1 MQTLISRNK
10 MGPYLSAPITT
21 KQSDEGANSRLR
33 YGATQMQGWR
43 NTMED
48 AHITQLAADSATA
61 CFGVFDGHGG
71 KEVAIFTARHFV
83 PELLKNRNFQAG
95 QVEAA
100 LKENF
105 LQIDVLLR
113 AAEGSKEVFRL
124 QRELPEEAPVDPK
137 VARDSAAN
145 VGCTAVVAVVQGAR
159 LYVANAGDSR
169 CVLARSGKAVPM
181 SEDHKPDLPVEN
193 ARIRDAGGCVIEGRV
208 NGNINLSRSLG
219 DLEYKNTP
227 GLPAERQ
234 AVTANPDVKTMMLT
248 PEDHFLVI
256 CCDGIWDILTS
267 QECVDFV
274 YARLQAKPLRQ
285 IAEEMCDRCLA
296 KSTMENEG
304 RGCDNMTAVII
315 AFNHPLAPAS

>member
-1 MQTLISRNK
+1 
-10 MGPYLSAPITT
+10 
-21 KQSDEGANSRLR
+21 
-33 YGATQMQGWR
+33 MQGWR

-48 AHITQLAADSATA
+48 AHITQLAVDGATS

-71 KEVAIFTARHFV
+71 KEVAIFTAKHFV
-83 PELLKNRNFQAG
+83 PELVRNRNFQAG
-95 QVEAA
+95 QIEAA
-100 LKENF
+100 LRENF
-105 LQIDVLLR
+105 LQIDTLLR
-113 AAEGSKEVFRL
+113 GAEGSKEVFRL
-124 QRELPEEAPVDPK
+124 QRDLPEDSPVDPR
-137 VARDSAAN
+137 VAKDSAAN
-145 VGCTAVVAVVQGAR
+145 VGCTAVVALVQGAR
-159 LYVANAGDSR
+159 LYVANSGDSR
-169 CVLARSGKAVPM
+169 CVLARSGRAVPM
-181 SEDHKPDLPVEN
+181 SEDHKPDLPIEN

-227 GLPAERQ
+227 GLPPERQ

-256 CCDGIWDILTS
+256 CCDGIWDILSS
-267 QECVDFV
+267 QECVTFV
-274 YARLQAKPLRQ
+274 YDRLQTKPLKQ

-304 RGCDNMTAVII
+304 RGCDNMTAVIV